1 VTEESRPPTIQHIIL
16 FVCSG
21 CEACRQ
27 ATTYLR
33 GWANGCTDVF
43 VEIISILD
51 QPEQVIRL
59 GISQTPA
66 LVMDGK
72 VLAQNFTV
80 DELARLLLNQP
91 GDDETGL

>member
-1 VTEESRPPTIQHIIL
+1 MTNETKPPTMQHVIL

-33 GWANGCTDVF
+33 GWANGCPDVF

-51 QPEQVIRL
+51 QPEKIIRL

-66 LVMDGK
+66 LVIEGK
-72 VLAQNFTV
+72 TLAQNLTV
-80 DELARLLLNQP
+80 DELARFLLNQP
-91 GDDETGL
+91 GGNETGL